1 MAAPI
6 GTGAPGA
13 ARAPLATGAALH
25 ALVILVFAL
34 FFFFG
39 GITSLN
45 DVLVPKLK
53 GLFQLD
59 YAEAM
64 LTQFAFFT
72 AYFFISLPAGVLV
85 SRIGYMRAAMIGLA
99 VMALGC
105 LLFVPAAGSG
115 LFWTFLVALFVL
127 AAGVTI
133 VQVVANPLISALGNP
148 ATASSR
154 LTFAQAFN
162 SLGTTIMPY
171 LGTQVML
178 GSVASVDP
186 ATLSGAALLHFQR
199 HEAAVIGRAYIGLAV
214 VLALASLV
222 FLFRR
227 NALPKVRGA
236 HVGFFQGFELLRRPR
251 FALGTLCIFL
261 YVGAEVTIG
270 SLMVNYLSQASTLG
284 LDQHSAGERLSLYW
298 GGAMVGRFI
307 GSAVLRVFSPGKV
320 LASVAAIAG
329 GLVLVSVSST
339 GHFAGWALLSVGLFN
354 SIMFPTIFTLA
365 SEGLG
370 ERASEGSGIICTAIV
385 GGAIIPFVTGKL
397 ADMTSLSTALL
408 LPVACYAVIMAFGW
422 FARKPAAA

>member
-1 MAAPI
+1 M
-6 GTGAPGA
+6 GTTGSVN
-13 ARAPLATGAALH
+13 ARAPLASGPALH
-25 ALVILVFAL
+25 ALVVLVFAL

-59 YAEAM
+59 YAEAL

-72 AYFFISLPAGVLV
+72 AYFFVSLPAGVLV
-85 SRIGYMRAAMIGLA
+85 SRIGYMRAAMVGLA
-99 VMALGC
+99 VMAAGC

-162 SLGTTIMPY
+162 SFGTTIMPY
-171 LGTQVML
+171 IGTQVLL
-178 GSVASVDP
+178 GSVAKVDP
-186 ATLSGAALLHFQR
+186 KTLSGAALLDFQR
-199 HEAAVIGRAYIGLAV
+199 HEAAVIGRAYIGLAI
-214 VLALASLV
+214 VLALAALV
-222 FLFRR
+222 FWFRR
-227 NALPKVRGA
+227 RALPASGDNR
-236 HVGFFQGFELLRRPR
+236 VGLFQGFELLRRPR
-251 FALGTLCIFL
+251 FAMGTLCIFL

-270 SLMVNYLSQASTLG
+270 SLMVSYLSQASTLG
-284 LDQHSAGERLSLYW
+284 LSEHAAGERLSLYW
-298 GGAMVGRFI
+298 GGAMIGRFI
-307 GSAVLRVFSPGKV
+307 GSLLLRIFSPGKV
-320 LASVAAIAG
+320 LVTFAAIAG
-329 GLVLVSVSST
+329 GLVLFSISST
-339 GHFAGWALLSVGLFN
+339 GHVAGWTLLAVGLFN
-354 SIMFPTIFTLA
+354 SIMFPTIFSLA

-370 ERASEGSGIICTAIV
+370 DRASEGSGIICMAIV

-397 ADMTSLSTALL
+397 ADMTSLTTALL
-408 LPVACYAVIMAFGW
+408 LPVACYCVILAFGW
-422 FARKPAAA
+422 FARKPVAQ

>member
-1 MAAPI
+1 M
-6 GTGAPGA
+6 GTSGSVG
-13 ARAPLATGAALH
+13 ARAPLASGPALH
-25 ALVILVFAL
+25 ALVLLVFAL

-64 LTQFAFFT
+64 LTQFAFFA

-85 SRIGYMRAAMIGLA
+85 SRIGYMRAAVVGLA
-99 VMALGC
+99 VMAAGC

-171 LGTQVML
+171 LGSQVLL
-178 GSVASVDP
+178 GSVAKTDP
-186 ATLSGAALLHFQR
+186 KTLSGATLLAFQR

-214 VLALASLV
+214 VLALAALV
-222 FLFRR
+222 FWFRR
-227 NALPKVRGA
+227 RALPASGDSR
-236 HVGFFQGFELLRRPR
+236 VGLFQGFELLQRPR

-270 SLMVNYLSQASTLG
+270 SVMVSYLSQPTTLA
-284 LDQHSAGERLSLYW
+284 LSEHSAGERLSLYW

-307 GSAVLRVFSPGKV
+307 GSWVLRMFSPGKV
-320 LASVAAIAG
+320 LATVAAIAA
-329 GLVLVSVSST
+329 GLVLVSISST
-339 GHFAGWALLSVGLFN
+339 GHVAGWTLLAVGLFN
-354 SIMFPTIFTLA
+354 SIMFPTIFSLA

-370 ERASEGSGIICTAIV
+370 DRASEGSGIICMAIV
-385 GGAIIPFVTGKL
+385 GGAIVPFVTGKL
-397 ADMTSLSTALL
+397 ADMTSLTTALL
-408 LPVACYAVIMAFGW
+408 LPVACYGVILAFGW
-422 FARKPAAA
+422 FARKPVSQ

>member
-1 MAAPI
+1 
-6 GTGAPGA
+6 
-13 ARAPLATGAALH
+13 
-25 ALVILVFAL
+25 VFAL

-72 AYFFISLPAGVLV
+72 AYFFVSLPAGVLIA
-85 SRIGYMRAAMIGLA
+85 RIGYMRAAMVGLA

-171 LGTQVML
+171 IGTQVLL
-178 GSVASVDP
+178 GSVAKVDP
-186 ATLSGAALLHFQR
+186 SGLSGTALREFQR

-214 VLALASLV
+214 VLALAALV
-222 FLFRR
+222 FWFRR
-227 NALPKVRGA
+227 RALPKAGDSN
-236 HVGFFQGFELLRRPR
+236 VGFFHGFELLKRPR
-251 FALGTLCIFL
+251 FALGTACIFL

-270 SLMVNYLSQASTLG
+270 SLMVNYLGQASTLA

-298 GGAMVGRFI
+298 GGAMIGRFI
-307 GSAVLRVFSPGKV
+307 GSAVLRVFAPGKV
-320 LASVAAIAG
+320 LATVAAIAG

-339 GHFAGWALLSVGLFN
+339 GAFAGWSLLAVGLFN
-354 SIMFPTIFTLA
+354 SIMFPTIFSLA

-370 ERASEGSGIICTAIV
+370 DRASEGSGIICMAIV
-385 GGAIIPFVTGKL
+385 GGAIVPFVTGKL
-397 ADMTSLSTALL
+397 ADTTSLSMALL
-408 LPVACYAVIMAFGW
+408 LPVACYGVIMAFGW
-422 FARKPAAA
+422 FARKPIA

>member
-6 GTGAPGA
+6 GTGTPGA

-85 SRIGYMRAAMIGLA
+85 SRIGYMRAAMVGLG

-162 SLGTTIMPY
+162 SLGTTVMPY
-171 LGTQVML
+171 LGTQVLL
-178 GSVASVDP
+178 GSVATVDP
-186 ATLSGAALLHFQR
+186 ATLSGAALLEFQR

-214 VLALASLV
+214 VLALAALV
-222 FLFRR
+222 FWFRR
-227 NALPKVRGA
+227 RALPSVGDAKVGL
-236 HVGFFQGFELLRRPR
+236 FQGFELLRRPR

-320 LASVAAIAG
+320 LATVAAIAG
-329 GLVLVSVSST
+329 GLVLVSVSTT

-370 ERASEGSGIICTAIV
+370 DRASEGSGIICTAIV
-385 GGAIIPFVTGKL
+385 GGAIVPFVTGKL

-422 FARKPAAA
+422 FARKPAA